1 MSAIIRAHIN
11 RFYLQVAVD
20 FNIMKL
26 PSDTSDK
33 SMKMQRLLV
42 RISWFIV
49 LMWLLRAH
57 SILLQ
62 NRSSLG
68 IQVIRARDLI
78 DCDKTLDQYWSR
90 ETVTFKLD
98 FMCTYLQFNFLITS
112 LCVMRY
118 GCCHRILRKGAHRIP
133 MSKYQSSHLQPLGR
147 KCSTSLVGWSI
158 SQELSIPF
166 GMFLFKHLVSTFC
179 GFTQSWVWLL

>member
-57 SILLQ
+57 STLLQ

-68 IQVIRARDLI
+68 IQFIRAGDFI

-90 ETVTFKLD
+90 KKYSTLIFKLD
-98 FMCTYLQFNFLITS
+98 FMPSLSSVQLYNSLTVFNAIWMLSPYSAKRGTS
-112 LCVMRY
+112 DPYVKAS
-118 GCCHRILRKGAHRIP
+118 IVTPTATGAE
-133 MSKYQSSHLQPLGR
+133 MQHLSCRTEYKPRTLDPIWY
-147 KCSTSLVGWSI
+147 V
-158 SQELSIPF
+158 
-166 GMFLFKHLVSTFC
+166 LF
-179 GFTQSWVWLL
+179 